1 MLYLF
6 ALVVTFFVQD
16 MSAAKYMCNYK
27 DSCGCSR
34 RPVTTSRILGDERVL
49 QNTWSWTISLRDEK
63 NRHFCGGSI
72 LNERYVITAAHCF
85 ANKKHIL
92 SSITVCAG
100 TNRLSDTCRQP
111 REIKNVINHPSYNDA
126 TFANDIALIQVKVPF
141 NFTDTSI
148 ARICLPNIAHNK
160 EYPKPGTDVIAVGW
174 GENEAGQSQDML
186 KQVTVQ
192 VVDEFQDNCDYE
204 SVLYNHSIQLCAAAP
219 GKGKTLLFNRC
230 FPFISSLFLSSRH
243 L

>member
-34 RPVTTSRILGDERVL
+34 RPVIRSRIFDSERVL
-49 QNTWSWTISLRDEK
+49 QNTWSWMISLRDEK

-72 LNERYVITAAHCF
+72 LNEQYVITAAQCF
-85 ANKKHIL
+85 ADRIHIL
-92 SSITVCAG
+92 SSITICAG
-100 TNRLSDTCRQP
+100 TNRLSDTCRQS
-111 REIKNVINHPSYNDA
+111 REIQNVINHPSYKN
-126 TFANDIALIQVKVPF
+126 TTYENDIALIQVKVPF

-148 ARICLPNIAHNK
+148 ARICLPNIAHDK

-186 KQVTVQ
+186 KQVTVR
-192 VVDEFQDNCDYE
+192 VVDEFDDNCD
-204 SVLYNHSIQLCAAAP
+204 SLLSNHSLQLCAAAP

-230 FPFISSLFLSSRH
+230 LPFISSLFLSSRH